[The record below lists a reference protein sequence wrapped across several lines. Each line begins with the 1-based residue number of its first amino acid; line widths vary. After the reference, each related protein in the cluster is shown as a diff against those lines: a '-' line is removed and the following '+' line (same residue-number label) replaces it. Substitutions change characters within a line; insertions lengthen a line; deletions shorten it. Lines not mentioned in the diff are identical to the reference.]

1 MNPSARYPARVP
13 QAPAPTPLHAGPLP
27 TMGELVAEMARLS
40 RALDAAND
48 YLRIAATDYA
58 KAEDSYRM
66 AKARHQL
73 DARGALEEQGRKGIT
88 VDDCRAHVDLLTSRE
103 RVEAHLTEGLHNA
116 ARESVRSKIA
126 QLSALQSVAAAIRGE
141 LELGR
146 RAPTT

>member
-1 MNPSARYPARVP
+1 MTPGGRYPARVP
-13 QAPAPTPLHAGPLP
+13 PTPAPPPLHAGPLP
-27 TMGELVAEMARLS
+27 TTGELVVELQRLS

-58 KAEDSYRM
+58 RAEDAYRM

-103 RVEAHLTEGLHNA
+103 RVEAHLTEGLLNA
-116 ARESVRSKIA
+116 ARESVRSRIA
-126 QLSALQSVAAAIRGE
+126 QMSALQSVAAAIRGE
-141 LELGR
+141 LELSR

>member
-1 MNPSARYPARVP
+1 MNSSARYPARVP
-13 QAPAPTPLHAGPLP
+13 PAPAPTPLHAGPLP
-27 TMGELVAEMARLS
+27 TTGELVVELGRLS
-40 RALDAAND
+40 RQLDAAND
-48 YLRIAATDYA
+48 YLRVASKDYA
-58 KAEDSYRM
+58 NAEDAYRM

-73 DARGALEEQGRKGIT
+73 DARGALEEQGRRGIT

-103 RVEAHLTEGLHNA
+103 RVQAHLTEALLNA

-141 LELGR
+141 LELSR

>member
-1 MNPSARYPARVP
+1 MSGRYPARFSP
-13 QAPAPTPLHAGPLP
+13 APAPPPLHAGPLP
-27 TMGELVAEMARLS
+27 TTGDLVVELGRLS
-40 RALDAAND
+40 RALDAEND

-58 KAEDSYRM
+58 KAEDCYRM
-66 AKARHQL
+66 ARARHQL
-73 DARGALEEQGRKGIT
+73 DAKGELEAQGRKGVT

-103 RVEAHLTEGLHNA
+103 RVQAHLTEALLNA

-141 LELGR
+141 LELSR